1 MQDTGWAR
9 GSLLACLGLALACAA
24 PGGGA
29 RAAEEAPSLGQKV
42 QPYIACLNRLAGRAL
57 QSRTRYLSWAAKS
70 GPAGGEKIV
79 YGVYTLYDPADCN
92 KSIAA
97 ANQAEPHDAPL
108 EEAGAAFM
116 STLMTLTPLVKE
128 ADAYYGQSDY
138 KDDKMAKGKEMH
150 PKLMA
155 AWDAFAAA
163 NDMLSDTVDRINDQ
177 VQLEELADLEKT
189 EGRKTQYFTLAL
201 TIKAKMLLNAE
212 AGGEDKPFNLAKVT
226 AALEGLEGG
235 VKDLE
240 AYGDGHPDEKAGSI
254 FLSSARSF
262 LKSGKELMRRVRD
275 KTPYSAGEKM
285 NLSNSLSGWMVEGS
299 PPALMH
305 NYNELV
311 DRFNAGP
318 NI

>member
-1 MQDTGWAR
+1 MFRLGF
-9 GSLLACLGLALACAA
+9 SLRDAA
-24 PGGGA
+24 SA
-29 RAAEEAPSLGQKV
+29 RAADADAAAPTLSDKV

-70 GPAGGEKIV
+70 GPTGSEKIV

-97 ANQAEPHDAPL
+97 ANQAEPRDAEL
-108 EEAGAAFM
+108 EEAGTAFM
-116 STLMTLTPLVKE
+116 STIMTLTPLVKE
-128 ADAYYGQSDY
+128 ADDYYGQSDY
-138 KDDKMAKGKEMH
+138 KDDKMAKGKLLH

-163 NDMLSDTVDRINDQ
+163 HGRLDDTVDRINDR
-177 VQLEELADLEKT
+177 VQLEELADLEKS
-189 EGRKTQYFTLAL
+189 EGRKTHYFTLAL
-201 TIKAKMLLNAE
+201 MIKAKTLLNAE
-212 AGGEDKPFNLAKVT
+212 AGGDDKPFDLTKVT
-226 AALEGLEGG
+226 PALEGYEGA

-262 LKSGKELMRRVRD
+262 LKTGKELMRRVRD
-275 KTPYSAGEKM
+275 KTPYSEGEKM

-311 DRFNAGP
+311 DRFNAGS